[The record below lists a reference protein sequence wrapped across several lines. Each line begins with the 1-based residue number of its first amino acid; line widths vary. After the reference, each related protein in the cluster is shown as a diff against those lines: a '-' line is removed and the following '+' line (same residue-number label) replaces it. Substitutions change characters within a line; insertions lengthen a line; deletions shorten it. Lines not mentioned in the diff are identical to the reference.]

1 MEQRPKVVLL
11 AEDDAQSAAAWMAV
25 LRQNGFEVVWAPDGA
40 AALALAQLATP
51 DLLVT
56 DWSMPGLDG
65 LGLCVAFRADPSF
78 AAVPIILT
86 SSEVFTGGPET
97 TLHNLFV
104 QKPVNAVGLIAAVS
118 ALMKAP
124 SEK

>member
-1 MEQRPKVVLL
+1 MEQRPRVVLL
-11 AEDDAQSAAAWMAV
+11 AEDDPQSAAAWMAV
-25 LRQNGFEVVWAPDGA
+25 LRQNGFEVVWARDGA

-56 DWSMPGLDG
+56 DWSMPRLDG
-65 LGLCVAFRADPSF
+65 LGLCVAFRADPRL
-78 AAVPIILT
+78 AAVPIIFT
-86 SSEVFTGGPET
+86 SSEVFTGVPET
-97 TLHNLFV
+97 TLHNIFL

-118 ALMKAP
+118 ALMKPP